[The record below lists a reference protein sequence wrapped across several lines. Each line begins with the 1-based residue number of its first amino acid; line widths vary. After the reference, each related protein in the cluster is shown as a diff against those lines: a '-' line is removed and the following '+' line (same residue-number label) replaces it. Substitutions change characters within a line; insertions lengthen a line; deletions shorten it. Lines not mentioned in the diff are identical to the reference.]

1 MDLVNLSVQDLINLR
16 KFMELAKEA
25 KKAYAI
31 ILDYY
36 YYAKAFGLGKPV
48 IQVYTYVENDGYD
61 ASAELSIDGKWHLH
75 DNWGGERDFV
85 VEVTED
91 GIYTIFREAY
101 LEESG
106 QNFTAKEPKLVASHQ
121 RSFVKQLEKMD
132 KE

>member
-1 MDLVNLSVQDLINLR
+1 MDLLNLSVQDLVNLR
-16 KFMELAKEA
+16 KFMELAEEA
-25 KKAYAI
+25 RKACAI
-31 ILDYY
+31 IRDH
-36 YYAKAFGLGKPV
+36 YAEAFGLGKPV
-48 IQVYTYVENDGYD
+48 IQVYDYVENDGYY
-61 ASAELSIDGKWHLH
+61 ANAELSIDGKWHLH

-106 QNFTAKEPKLVASHQ
+106 QNFTAKEPKMVASHL
-121 RSFVKQLEKMD
+121 RSFVKKLEKKD

>member
-1 MDLVNLSVQDLINLR
+1 MDLLNLSVQDLVNLR
-16 KFMELAKEA
+16 KYMELADEA
-25 KKAYAI
+25 KVAYAI
-31 ILDYY
+31 IRGHYDE
-36 YYAKAFGLGKPV
+36 AFGLGKPV
-48 IQVYTYVENDGYD
+48 IQVYNYVENDGYD
-61 ASAELSIDGKWHLH
+61 ASAELSIDGKWHLD

-106 QNFTAKEPKLVASHQ
+106 QNFTAKEPKLVASHL